1 MEDWEHDC
9 RAGILGVQPVYCP
22 EALATVRD
30 HGDYRASGM
39 GEGFTADITR
49 AYFAA
54 HRSVYQRLVQA
65 GLTTGAETSVAF
77 RSAKQRRFGGA
88 KQRRFGGAK
97 GGTPTDI
104 DAPVLTGREYLH
116 PFSRKLF
123 WIARMC
129 AARGLEA
136 EAREALAL
144 AMEAARPHGSTLE
157 MRGFRV
163 VAALIGWRAASRLSE
178 GVRNL
183 VRGGR

>member
-1 MEDWEHDC
+1 
-9 RAGILGVQPVYCP
+9 
-22 EALATVRD
+22 
-30 HGDYRASGM
+30 
-39 GEGFTADITR
+39 
-49 AYFAA
+49 
-54 HRSVYQRLVQA
+54 
-65 GLTTGAETSVAF
+65 
-77 RSAKQRRFGGA
+77 
-88 KQRRFGGAK
+88 
-97 GGTPTDI
+97 
-104 DAPVLTGREYLH
+104 
-116 PFSRKLF
+116 
-123 WIARMC
+123 MC